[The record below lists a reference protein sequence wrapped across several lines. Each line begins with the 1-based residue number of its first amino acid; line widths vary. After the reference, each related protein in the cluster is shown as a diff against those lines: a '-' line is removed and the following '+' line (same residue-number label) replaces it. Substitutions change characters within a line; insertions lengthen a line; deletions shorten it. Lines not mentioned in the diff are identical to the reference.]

1 MDFEAMH
8 VCFDSQHPMG
18 YIKRWVT
25 LPDGEKKRAW
35 VYGKRKGLTT
45 KKGLAV
51 WGISLGDD
59 FAMSE
64 DPYRIVS
71 SEQGDDY
78 LVLGDQKIDFE
89 HDYEKRFMMDEII
102 NSRRRSGLI
111 SHTIRYPNCL
121 QYWSCRIYRKKI

>member
-1 MDFEAMH
+1 
-8 VCFDSQHPMG
+8 MG
-18 YIKRWVT
+18 LWEETRV
-25 LPDGEKKRAW
+25 P
-35 VYGKRKGLTT
+35 T

-102 NSRRRSGLI
+102 NSRETLRFDKPYHSL
-111 SHTIRYPNCL
+111 PKD
-121 QYWSCRIYRKKI
+121 CRQ